1 MRQFLFPRRPLPRRT
16 LLFCHLV
23 IQLGLAIAGGGWLA
37 SRTPWLSSQSWT
49 SAWPELVLGGSLM
62 LLAMVGARL
71 LAELWL
77 LPHHLA
83 EQRPGFAPSAV
94 MTRSFDRRPAVH
106 DEGNA
111 WTSAARSVDAEDT
124 VLGSARVSQPAPS
137 RRRSVDEP
145 TLDFAT
151 SGIPEPLSRQEPR
164 L

>member
-23 IQLGLAIAGGGWLA
+23 IQVGLLVAGGGWLA
-37 SRTPWLSSQSWT
+37 SRTPWLSSQDWA
-49 SAWPELVLGGSLM
+49 SAWPELVLGGSLL
-62 LLAMVGARL
+62 LLAIVATRL

-94 MTRSFDRRPAVH
+94 VTRSFDRRPAIH
-106 DEGNA
+106 DEGHA

-137 RRRSVDEP
+137 RRRGLDEP
-145 TLDFAT
+145 TLDLAA
-151 SGIPEPLSRQEPR
+151 SGTPEPPARHEPR